1 MPKKLILCVTLLTI
15 INSYTSKIIAQ
26 DTDSLPTADSAIFEA
41 DTATDFGWPAVSDSI
56 DMATSEQVD
65 SLSQMWFDNQVSIGN
80 DTSFVADGN
89 ADTLAVPDFPDSV
102 YIQRL
107 NALPFEVELSYN
119 KMVKNMIDLY
129 SHKRRE
135 LVENMLG
142 VTDYY
147 FPIFED
153 IFESKGMPTEL
164 KYLAVIESALNP
176 VAVSR
181 VGATGLWQFMHSTGR
196 MYKLEVNSLVDDR
209 RDPIKSTYAAA
220 NFMNDM
226 YQTYHDWILVIA
238 AYNCGPGNVNKAI
251 KRSGGKRSYWDIYYH
266 LPRETR
272 GYVPAYIAAAYI
284 MNYYKEHNIT
294 PAEPK
299 HPIKCDT
306 VMVSKKIHLEQIS
319 HIMGLPIAQLR
330 NLNPQYRHDIIPGH
344 IKPYALR
351 LPTDQVLRFIELED
365 SISHYK
371 DSLYFRPEVMNKKP
385 EYNTY
390 IPGPPKGNYAK
401 LVYTVKSG
409 DNLGFISSWYN
420 VRVSDIKYWNGMSR
434 NTIRGGQKLVIYVP
448 KSKLSK
454 YEKINTMSFNE
465 KQASVGKPTSQKTT
479 TSAPG
484 PETLNDGEYEIYT
497 VRRGDSLWEIART
510 FNVTEDD
517 IKRWNG
523 LNSSRIDM
531 GQKLKIKR

>member
-1 MPKKLILCVTLLTI
+1 MIKPIISVLCATLLAMHANAATQ
-15 INSYTSKIIAQ
+15 INDSIA
-26 DTDSLPTADSAIFEA
+26 EA
-41 DTATDFGWPAVSDSI
+41 DTLFAADTADFGWPETSDTLDI
-56 DMATSEQVD
+56 EISEQVD
-65 SLSQMWFDNQVSIGN
+65 SLSQMWFDGQVSAGN
-80 DTSFVADGN
+80 DTSFVALQPE
-89 ADTLAVPDFPDSV
+89 ADSIPDFPDSV
-102 YIQRL
+102 YRQRL
-107 NALPFEVELSYN
+107 EALPLEIELSYN
-119 KMVKNMIDLY
+119 KIVSNLINLY
-129 SHKRRE
+129 SHKRRD

-142 VTDYY
+142 VADYY

-153 IFESKGMPTEL
+153 IFDSKGMPTEL

-196 MYKLEVNSLVDDR
+196 MYKLEVNSLVDER

-220 NFMNDM
+220 NFMSDM

-251 KRSGGKRSYWDIYYH
+251 KRSGGKRNYWDIYYH

-284 MNYYKEHNIT
+284 MNYYKEHNLK
-294 PAEPK
+294 PVAPK
-299 HPIKCDT
+299 MPVKCDT
-306 VMVSKKIHLEQIS
+306 VMVHQKIHFEQINHYLDIS
-319 HIMGLPIAQLR
+319 VSVLR

-365 SISHYK
+365 SISHYN
-371 DSLYFRPEVMNKKP
+371 DAYYFRPEVMNKKP
-385 EYNTY
+385 EHNTY
-390 IPGPPKGNYAK
+390 IPGPPKGDYAK
-401 LVYTVKSG
+401 MTYTVKSG
-409 DNLGFISSWYN
+409 DNLGYISSWYG

-434 NTIRGGQKLVIYVP
+434 NTIRGGQKLIIYVP
-448 KSKLSK
+448 KSKAAK
-454 YEKINTMSFNE
+454 YEKINTMTFDE
-465 KQASVGKPTSQKTT
+465 KQASVGKAATAKPATT
-479 TSAPG
+479 ATTAEP
-484 PETLNDGEYEIYT
+484 LNDGEYEIYT

-510 FNVTEDD
+510 FNVTEED

-523 LNSSRIDM
+523 LSSSRIDI